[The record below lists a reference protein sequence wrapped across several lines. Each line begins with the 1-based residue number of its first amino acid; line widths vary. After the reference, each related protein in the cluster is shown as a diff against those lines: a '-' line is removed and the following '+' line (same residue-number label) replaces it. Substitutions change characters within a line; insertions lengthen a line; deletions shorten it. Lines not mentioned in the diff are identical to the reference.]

1 MKIIQ
6 ATLEDLDTLT
16 ELFNLYRLFQ
26 KQESDEIGAKNYLQE
41 RLENKEATIFIASID
56 DQSAGFALLYP
67 SFTSV
72 GMQRSWILNDL
83 YVKESFRNQG
93 VAHELLHE
101 VIEFAKSTNANG
113 VALET
118 CDDNYVAQRLYEK
131 VGFKK
136 EENLFYYL
144 SCIES

>member
-1 MKIIQ
+1 MNIKQ
-6 ATLEDLDTLT
+6 ATLADLDILT

-26 KQESDEIGAKNYLQE
+26 KQASDKPGAKAYLQA
-41 RLENKEATIFIASID
+41 RLENKEATVFIASID
-56 DQSAGFALLYP
+56 EQPAGFALLYP

-83 YVKESFRNQG
+83 YVKESFRKQG
-93 VAHELLHE
+93 VAHELLHQ
-101 VIEFAKSTNANG
+101 VIDFAKSTHANG

-144 SCIES
+144 TCAK

>member
-1 MKIIQ
+1 MNIKQ
-6 ATLEDLDTLT
+6 ATLTDLDILT

-26 KQESDEIGAKNYLQE
+26 KQASDEPGAKAYLQA
-41 RLENKEATIFIASID
+41 RLENKEATVFIASID
-56 DQSAGFALLYP
+56 EQPAGFALLYP

-83 YVKESFRNQG
+83 YVKESFRKQG
-93 VAHELLHE
+93 VAHELLHQ
-101 VIEFAKSTNANG
+101 VIDFAKSTHANG

-144 SCIES
+144 TCAK

>member
-26 KQESDEIGAKNYLQE
+26 KQESDEIG
-41 RLENKEATIFIASID
+41 
-56 DQSAGFALLYP
+56 SAGFALLYP